1 MGCDEYNPLTR
12 TGSNLTEQ
20 GGVGYTVVDS
30 LDTMQIM
37 GLDEE
42 YQRARSW
49 ISNKMTFDR
58 NANFNT
64 FEVCDALA
72 RLHFIYDNNAHFQIT
87 IRVLGGLLSS
97 YDLSRGD
104 SLFLEKAVDLADRI
118 LQAFDTQSGL
128 PLPQINLKEREGMD
142 DPGNPGLISTA
153 EASTLQL
160 ELKYLSF
167 LTNNDVYWEK
177 AEKVCF

>member
-1 MGCDEYNPLTR
+1 MWCPCST
-12 TGSNLTEQ
+12 
-20 GGVGYTVVDS
+20 
-30 LDTMQIM
+30 
-37 GLDEE
+37 
-42 YQRARSW
+42 
-49 ISNKMTFDR
+49 TF
-58 NANFNT
+58 
-64 FEVCDALA
+64 V
-72 RLHFIYDNNAHFQIT
+72 YDNSAHFQIT

-97 YDLSRGD
+97 YHLSRGD

-177 AEKVCF
+177 VEKVCF